1 MADCAEMRER
11 MGIVETN
18 LKHNNERLERVE
30 KNTEAIYQ
38 LATSVEVV
46 ANEMKNTTKRLDS
59 MDKKI
64 GEVTNGQKELSK
76 KVDEVSLAP
85 IRERADRWKK
95 VVSYIGAVLG
105 GAIVTYLVGIL
116 FPILGG

>member
-85 IRERADRWKK
+85 IREDAAKWKK
-95 VVSYIGAVLG
+95 VVGAVLG
-105 GAIVTYLVGIL
+105 ALGSAVIGYLIATIIPV
-116 FPILGG
+116 LG